1 MTTNQEDSKHQA
13 GASDSTEQVSVSPD
27 TPAGASSPE
36 SSASQESA
44 SSSGTAGATDA
55 MDEALADLLN
65 SEAATQANAG
75 EEHPLSSDPAS
86 AADPAAEL
94 LADLQRLQAE
104 FVNYKARVER
114 DRDVARNAA
123 IAEVLRAM
131 LPALDDLSRAEA
143 HGDLEGSPFAAVVS
157 KLRNAGDKFGLV
169 QFGAKGDKFDP
180 EIHNALVQ
188 TPSAEVTENVI
199 ADVVEPGYM
208 VGDRLLR
215 PAMVAVN
222 IPA

>member
-1 MTTNQEDSKHQA
+1 MPDENLNEDVA
-13 GASDSTEQVSVSPD
+13 
-27 TPAGASSPE
+27 PE
-36 SSASQESA
+36 STDEVDQE
-44 SSSGTAGATDA
+44 
-55 MDEALADLLN
+55 LADLV
-65 SEAATQANAG
+65 
-75 EEHPLSSDPAS
+75 EETGPISKE
-86 AADPAAEL
+86 AEL

-123 IAEVLRAM
+123 IAEVLRSI

-143 HGDLEGSPFAAVVS
+143 HGDLEGSPFAAVVG
-157 KLRNAGDKFGLV
+157 KLRNAGDKFGLKA
-169 QFGAKGDKFDP
+169 FGEKGDKFDP

-199 ADVVEPGYM
+199 ADVVEPGFM
-208 VGDRLLR
+208 LGDRLLR
-215 PAMVAVN
+215 PAMVAVS